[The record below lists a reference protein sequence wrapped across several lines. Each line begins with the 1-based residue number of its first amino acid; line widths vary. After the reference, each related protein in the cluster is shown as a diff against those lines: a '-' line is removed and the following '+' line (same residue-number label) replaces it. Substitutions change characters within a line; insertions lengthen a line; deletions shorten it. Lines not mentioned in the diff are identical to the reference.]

1 MKSALALALLYL
13 VAAPPAQAGCQ
24 EQLRLLA
31 DDLKD
36 VKLTESQKTNV
47 AGVILEAKQFCWVQK
62 EQPAIAAL
70 ARARVIAG
78 IKPMPKEMDWE
89 TVPLESIS
97 PKN

>member
-1 MKSALALALLYL
+1 MKSAFALALLC
-13 VAAPPAQAGCQ
+13 VTTVPSAQAGCQ

-36 VKLTESQKTNV
+36 VKLTESQKTNI
-47 AGVILEAKQFCWVQK
+47 ASVILEAKQFCWVQK

-78 IKPMPKEMDWE
+78 IKPMSAEMDWE